1 MVVIMLTVL
10 VQMALTLIMVMWQVA
25 LVVTLVTAVDMNQVK

>member
-1 MVVIMLTVL
+1 VL

>member
-1 MVVIMLTVL
+1 MLTVL